1 MRQWIAGLVLA
12 LSLGSPAVIE
22 AQTASPCRVSSDP
35 EYGLTPQ
42 KAIQTG
48 GGLLVGSGRQRRYL
62 SLLRGPAGEPVI
74 VASGVGSGPIDPG
87 SKVIIDRYS
96 VSYET
101 GKPIALYLNMYA
113 FETPQLPQGFTCSES
128 LSAALG
134 PPPPDAA
141 VTVASIVAHAI
152 AVGAAR
158 PIAPITITDAAGT
171 PRALIFDFF
180 NMASSRARLA
190 AGQGGVLDP
199 KIPPATMI
207 IGYPL
212 TCADAPLSP
221 TAIDVL
227 NAQGRPAPRAPQLG
241 SGPQITGVAPGM
253 ALPAGA
259 VGALFP
265 SPAVPAPGNLRIT
278 YPKSET
284 CADLPTEIVVP
295 LRVEASRM
303 VTSGQSAL
311 PKGLVE
317 PDPSVFLQALVD
329 VDGTFKQASYIAG
342 PQTLTAAAI
351 DALATWQATPARL
364 NGEPVVSSATLRV
377 PFK

>member
-1 MRQWIAGLVLA
+1 MRQFMAWLVLA
-12 LSLGSPAVIE
+12 VSLGWPAVID
-22 AQTASPCRVSSDP
+22 AQTTSPCRVSSDP
-35 EYGLTPQ
+35 EYGRTPQ

-48 GGLLVGSGRQRRYL
+48 GGVFVGSGRERRYL
-62 SLLRGPAGEPVI
+62 NVLRGPAGEPVT
-74 VASGVGSGPIDPG
+74 VASGVGSRMEPG
-87 SKVIIDRYS
+87 SKVIIDTFR

-113 FETPQLPQGFTCSES
+113 FETPQVPQGFTCSES
-128 LSAALG
+128 PSAALG

-152 AVGAAR
+152 AVGSSR
-158 PIAPITITDAAGT
+158 PIAAVTITDTVGT
-171 PRALIFDFF
+171 PRGLMFDFF

-190 AGQGGVLDP
+190 AAQGMALDP

-212 TCADAPLSP
+212 KCAEAPLAP

-227 NAQGRPAPRAPQLG
+227 NLQGQAAPRLPQLG
-241 SGPQITGVAPGM
+241 SGPQITGVAPGI

-259 VGALFP
+259 VGAIFP
-265 SPAVPAPGNLRIT
+265 APAVPAPGNLRIT
-278 YPKSET
+278 YPKSDT
-284 CADLPTEIVVP
+284 CADLPTEIIVP

-303 VTSGQSAL
+303 VTSDQPAL
-311 PKGLVE
+311 PKGIVD
-317 PDPSVFLQALVD
+317 PDPSVFLQALLD
-329 VDGTFKQASYIAG
+329 VDGTFKQATYIAG

-351 DALATWQATPARL
+351 EALAAWKATPARL

-377 PFK
+377 AFR